1 MDTYHTMTGLEV
13 YVQPKDLWEF
23 FMSNRAKLREEMC
36 CIAENTDTGYE
47 LRLDIAGDYPV
58 LRVFYKGEAE
68 YGQYIATSKEAPSAM
83 QVLVLS
89 RLCPVIESSDIPDDA
104 IPDDDEYDEAD
115 MDILQ
120 AMIDMR
126 EEELGTAVQDFLYA
140 LFNGPI
146 DPRCPDDIS
155 EVILDSVCKMLARRF
170 KVSVFRPTW
179 VPCGGDNET
188 YEEYPYLNTDRAST
202 IATEPSSYQDALA
215 YAADRA
221 EDASACEEEDPD
233 DARNLLDDL
242 PAT

>member
-89 RLCPVIESSDIPDDA
+89 RLCPVIESSDLPDDTP
-104 IPDDDEYDEAD
+104 PDDDEYDEAD

-146 DPRCPDDIS
+146 DPRCPDNID
-155 EVILDSVCKMLARRF
+155 ETILDSVCKMLARRF
-170 KVSVFRPTW
+170 KISVFRPTW
-179 VPCGGDNET
+179 VPNGDEES
-188 YEEYPYLNTDRAST
+188 YEEYPYLRVDRAST
-202 IATEPSSYQDALA
+202 IATEPSSYEDAVA

-221 EDASACEEEDPD
+221 EDASGCEEDPD
-233 DARNLLDDL
+233 EVPDLSDL